1 MAENSD
7 ERPVS
12 PWAWPGEWVREEKFW
27 RDIGARVLA
36 GVVTAAI
43 VYLGALVLGYL
54 HTPEVGAGVMI
65 VLVGAGALLLAS
77 SGAAI
82 LFGVRTRTRSGPR
95 FVARL
100 LIGMLLIALAIG
112 LVIGGLVDLLR
123 P

>member
-1 MAENSD
+1 
-7 ERPVS
+7 
-12 PWAWPGEWVREEKFW
+12 
-27 RDIGARVLA
+27 
-36 GVVTAAI
+36 
-43 VYLGALVLGYL
+43 
-54 HTPEVGAGVMI
+54 MI